1 MIGGGRP
8 FGIGCVL
15 RKDLMM
21 QHPRHLFAVLALIA
35 ASIPAAAQA
44 PSGFDGT
51 YVGVSTIFLGT
62 LGTGGGRACGRSDR
76 PAVLTI
82 ANGIGS
88 TRWYA
93 GALVGP
99 VTARGAIAMHN
110 DFGIKLDGQID
121 SRGTLTASVVGF
133 CNYNAVWQRQ

>member
-1 MIGGGRP
+1 
-8 FGIGCVL
+8 
-15 RKDLMM
+15 M
-21 QHPRHLFAVLALIA
+21 QHPRCLFAALVLFA

-51 YVGVSTIFLGT
+51 YVGVSESFLGA
-62 LGTGGGRACGRSDR
+62 LGTGGGRSCGRSDR
-76 PAVLTI
+76 PGVLTI
-82 ANGIGS
+82 ANGVGS

-99 VTARGAIAMHN
+99 VTAQGAITMRN
-110 DFGIKLDGQID
+110 DFGIKLEGRID
-121 SRGTLTASVVGF
+121 SRGVLTASVVGY